1 MSWDSEHQEHSRE
14 QYAVPPQVSE
24 TAHIMPSAQALPQP
38 QALPMMVAPK
48 NPGIA
53 LIVSFFIPGLG
64 SMINGRVGIGATI
77 LLVYIA
83 GAVLSVVLIGI
94 PIAIGAWMWGMLDG
108 YKSAQNWNRA
118 HGILS

>member
-1 MSWDSEHQEHSRE
+1 
-14 QYAVPPQVSE
+14 
-24 TAHIMPSAQALPQP
+24 
-38 QALPMMVAPK
+38 MMVAPK